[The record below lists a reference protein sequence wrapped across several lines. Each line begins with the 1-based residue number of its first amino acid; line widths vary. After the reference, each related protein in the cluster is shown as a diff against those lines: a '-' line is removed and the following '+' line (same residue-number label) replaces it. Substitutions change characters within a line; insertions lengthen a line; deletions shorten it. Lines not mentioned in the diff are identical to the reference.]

1 MTDGVYVGGTVGLQI
16 QFLRFLDA
24 LHVEADAREPGDF
37 GV

>member
-16 QFLRFLDA
+16 QFLRFFGA
-24 LHVEADAREPGDF
+24 LHDEAEARGARRF